1 MRNFFYRVTGA
12 IARFMYG
19 RNGTDQLNAA
29 LLAAYLLVWLVQIL
43 LGRNQTARL
52 VLEAVSLALAFL
64 VLFRTF
70 SRNLPKRRA
79 ENAKFLNWWQ
89 PIKNRFAAARQR
101 RQDKEH
107 KYFVCKSCKTICRVP
122 TGKVEITCPKCG
134 GKIIGKS

>member
-89 PIKNRFAAARQR
+89 PIKNRFAAAHSTGAQLQVGPDGDLDTYLAWYAFVQERYPEVFDQR
-101 RQDKEH
+101 A
-107 KYFVCKSCKTICRVP
+107 
-122 TGKVEITCPKCG
+122 
-134 GKIIGKS
+134 